1 MHGYTNTAINNVS
14 LLYWLKMIRICVA
27 HSWYAHK
34 MVHTMQ
40 KSDYNSKDI
49 KVTVTLQAVGNH
61 ETCKSILSLADTN
74 DWTLSF

>member
-1 MHGYTNTAINNVS
+1 
-14 LLYWLKMIRICVA
+14 
-27 HSWYAHK
+27 

-74 DWTLSF
+74 D